1 MSAYPSEPWQ
11 EGGNGFCND
20 GQFVRSG
27 DGVFFPQ
34 QQQQELAYMS
44 NSALQ
49 NGTGQFGVGRCGEGG
64 CPKVGENSPPCF
76 RAKGVEW
83 NGSKD
88 GVDKVYQTDSLE
100 CLTVVL
106 S

>member
-34 QQQQELAYMS
+34 QQQQDLAYLS

-49 NGTGQFGVGRCGEGG
+49 NGTGQFGVGRCGEERWEGLSLREKESSLHALARGKGG
-64 CPKVGENSPPCF
+64 GM
-76 RAKGVEW
+76 EW
-83 NGSKD
+83 VKRW
-88 GVDKVYQTDSLE
+88 
-100 CLTVVL
+100 C
-106 S
+106 